1 MLNITTKTLNIFWG
15 EIGDL
20 EKCKKKGKQIAK
32 SEKIRTFLK
41 NVLNITTKTLNI
53 TKKTPNIFLGK
64 TGDFENLFYLKE
76 SFLRVF

>member
-1 MLNITTKTLNIFWG
+1 VLNITTKTLNIFWG

-53 TKKTPNIFLGK
+53 TKKTNIFLGK

-76 SFLRVF
+76 YFLMFF

>member
-1 MLNITTKTLNIFWG
+1 MEKVWG

-53 TKKTPNIFLGK
+53 TKKTLNIFLGK
-64 TGDFENLFYLKE
+64 TGDFENIQIICSKFWKKSSLK
-76 SFLRVF
+76 FGKR